1 MMRDMD
7 IESLLDALQGD
18 HRRRCETLRQL
29 CPCRNNR
36 VRELAVWRE
45 VFDRALHGG
54 MRERDQAAHAIGTLS
69 EKAQGSAEWRD
80 LLRSL
85 RDELDA
91 LMLDTRASRR
101 ILGQMKKHGHA
112 HRGAARQNYRRR
124 RRALDLAT
132 PADLAAWING
142 TLDLTG
148 ETAISAN
155 DHGVLRLARW
165 LGHRIACQ
173 PERATKEEE
182 LIDRARRYLPGLFE
196 GYPRRFASSS

>member
-1 MMRDMD
+1 MMRHMATKALD
-7 IESLLDALQGD
+7 IDSLLVALNEGD
-18 HRRRCETLRQL
+18 HRQRCETLRQL

-45 VFDRALHGG
+45 VFDKALHGG
-54 MRERDQAAHAIGTLS
+54 MRE
-69 EKAQGSAEWRD
+69 

-132 PADLAAWING
+132 PAQLAAWVNR
-142 TLDLTG
+142 TLGLTG
-148 ETAISAN
+148 EKAISAK
-155 DHGVLRLARW
+155 DHGVLRLACW
-165 LGHRIACQ
+165 QQHRIACQ
-173 PERATKEEE
+173 PERATKEGE
-182 LIDRARRYLPGLFE
+182 LIDRAQRYLPALFDE
-196 GYPRRFASSS
+196 YPRRFSSSSGVGAGKWI